1 MPDPKALLRV
11 TRIDSIGFVDKGDN
25 PEAEITL
32 WKRDPNAK
40 RADTF
45 AEQGAEDAVRHEVYD
60 MTDRMSRALHGAVF
74 EAEEGQD
81 PAAIINASLDQFT
94 AAVRAA
100 APGWL
105 AGKPVREHQGAVVMA
120 ETKKEEKFDVAK
132 LDEAARAEFKRL
144 GDEASTLAKQV
155 DALTAKVADLEK
167 KVPAEPEDVL
177 KGLTPEARK
186 EVEAEMKKR
195 DDALT
200 DLRKAHEALVEQGQR
215 DALAIRFAKGNDLEH
230 IAGEKRL
237 DVLLT
242 AQKVLKADDWAELD
256 GMLKAASKQ
265 IAEGKLF
272 AEAGTG
278 AEAPI
283 GSGQAWDKIK
293 AKAGQLV
300 KDKAAPTFEQA
311 VAKIARD
318 EPGLYREYV
327 KEQREKAQ

>member
-1 MPDPKALLRV
+1 
-11 TRIDSIGFVDKGDN
+11 
-25 PEAEITL
+25 
-32 WKRDPNAK
+32 
-40 RADTF
+40 
-45 AEQGAEDAVRHEVYD
+45 
-60 MTDRMSRALHGAVF
+60 
-74 EAEEGQD
+74 
-81 PAAIINASLDQFT
+81 
-94 AAVRAA
+94 
-100 APGWL
+100 
-105 AGKPVREHQGAVVMA
+105 
-120 ETKKEEKFDVAK
+120 
-132 LDEAARAEFKRL
+132 
-144 GDEASTLAKQV
+144 V

-278 AEAPI
+278 TEPPV
-283 GSGQAWDKIK
+283 GGGQAWDKIK
-293 AKAGQLV
+293 AKAEQLV